1 MGLVLHVYGVVQL
14 CPNPLDLVLKLLQVQ
29 CANLDLVCGLVLRK
43 YCDRVVIFLVISYK
57 NSISKYAI
65 HRYIKLRHSRS
76 TPPHNPNLRT
86 ELAGVLK
93 LSQVG
98 LDKAE
103 QLHTSE
109 REKTQPFYLLKWV
122 WAKLN
127 NTFHGHLFILC
138 SLSVWR

>member
-1 MGLVLHVYGVVQL
+1 MRS
-14 CPNPLDLVLKLLQVQ
+14 LKT
-29 CANLDLVCGLVLRK
+29 K
-43 YCDRVVIFLVISYK
+43 KITT
-57 NSISKYAI
+57 
-65 HRYIKLRHSRS
+65 RHSTPERK
-76 TPPHNPNLRT
+76 TPPHNHYSKSKNPNLRT

-93 LSQVG
+93 LNQVG

-109 REKTQPFYLLKWV
+109 REKNQPFDLLKWV

-138 SLSVWR
+138 SLSVWRWQL